1 MTKNTLRKIL
11 HEAIK
16 LDVEK
21 GDVILT
27 GRFKNKRR
35 IVKTIG
41 TDRFGQPTI
50 NGKSILKFKIEKHMP
65 KNKMSAKTREEMNE
79 MKLLRDTIRGILL
92 ESADHYQKLITMFAS
107 KDLENIRSAVELGI
121 AMGYFKEIPLGQ
133 EENET
138 WWDCLLETNDDFCDA
153 FVEQHPDG
161 ITVYRGG
168 KRNAYGTNEDGSINV
183 YPHIPPPTMRIS
195 WPKKRR

>member
-1 MTKNTLRKIL
+1 
-11 HEAIK
+11 
-16 LDVEK
+16 
-21 GDVILT
+21 
-27 GRFKNKRR
+27 
-35 IVKTIG
+35 
-41 TDRFGQPTI
+41 
-50 NGKSILKFKIEKHMP
+50 
-65 KNKMSAKTREEMNE
+65 
-79 MKLLRDTIRGILL
+79 MKLLRETIRRILL

-121 AMGYFKEIPLGQ
+121 AMGYFKEVPLGQ
-133 EENET
+133 QTKT

-153 FVEQHPDG
+153 FVEQHPEG

-183 YPHIPPPTMRIS
+183 YPHIPPPTIRIS